1 MDTVAMTAERID
13 RARGALLGS
22 AVGDALG
29 VPYEF
34 GTIPLSGDPE
44 PLGGG
49 LGNYEPGEW
58 SDDTQMATCIAR
70 VAATGL
76 RLTSQSAQDQIADC
90 FLLWEREGA
99 SDIGVQTSRV
109 LRSARKLEGTPAQ
122 RLRAASRS
130 YAEISDRAAGNGA
143 LMRTAPV
150 GLAFLHDRDL
160 TAQAAREISALTHT
174 DPMVGDTCV
183 LWSEAIRLAVVE
195 GVIDVY
201 AGLDLLHPDV
211 RETLSR
217 ALREAEEPG
226 FMLVEN
232 SFTVSC
238 MQAAWH
244 SVKVGMSS
252 DDPVK
257 EGLFAA
263 VRQGSDTDTT
273 AAVAG
278 GLLGAAYGASRV
290 PPYEVHGWPGMT
302 GREYA
307 DLAVKITAGSTEGW

>member
-34 GTIPLSGDPE
+34 GTIPLVGDPE
-44 PLGGG
+44 PVGGG
-49 LGNYEPGEW
+49 LGDYEPGEW
-58 SDDTQMATCIAR
+58 SDDTQMAACIAR
-70 VAATGL
+70 VAASGV
-76 RLTSQSAQDQIADC
+76 RLTSQPAQDQIAEC
-90 FLLWEREGA
+90 FLGWMRDGA

-109 LRSARKLEGTPAQ
+109 LRQAERLEGTPAQ
-122 RLRAASRS
+122 RLRSASRS
-130 YAEISDRAAGNGA
+130 YAETSDRAAGNGA

-195 GVIDVY
+195 GVIDVD

-211 RETLSR
+211 RETMQR
-217 ALREAEEPG
+217 ALREAENPD
-226 FMLVEN
+226 FSLVEN

-244 SVKVGMSS
+244 AVTVGMAS
-252 DDPVK
+252 DDPVR

-278 GLLGAAYGASRV
+278 ALLGAAYGASKV

-302 GREYA
+302 GQEYA
-307 DLAVKITAGSTEGW
+307 DLAVRITAPRETSW